1 MQITNYN
8 YNLDSKPLEFSGIKK
23 NKVLNNRSN
32 NKISFGNNDE
42 YYKKKIEKMKYIESQ
57 TYEIREIAYLG
68 IIGGL
73 LFESVKKQI
82 LKYGCFAVA
91 IGAIIADVIKKSE
104 LSKEYDREHEN

>member
-23 NKVLNNRSN
+23 NKVL